1 MTSVDRWQLPDG
13 IEEVL
18 PARAATVERL
28 RRELLD
34 LYRGWGYQLVIP
46 PLMEFTDSLLTG
58 LGQDL
63 DLLTFK
69 LTDQL
74 SGRTLGIRADI
85 TPQVARID
93 AHSLCQ
99 GGVTRLCYAGST
111 LHTRPKSLMASRSPI
126 QLGAELYGDNS
137 LAADVEIVRLML
149 ATLEAAGL
157 SVDGDSGAD
166 ADGKSRGS
174 AITLDLGH
182 VGVYEAVLAMAGLSK
197 EQEETVFDALQRKSV
212 PDLRLALAGV
222 EERFAGLIIALV
234 DLHGGEAV
242 LANARE
248 LFAELAPGALAAV
261 DALQKVAA
269 DIRRQR
275 PGLDI
280 YFDLAELRG
289 YHYHTGIVFA
299 AYVRGHGQALA
310 NGGRYDNV
318 GEVFGRA
325 RPATGF
331 ATDLKAL
338 LALLPDEEDE
348 RGAIS
353 MPYSDDP
360 ALAAIVTELRQAGEI
375 VINCL
380 ATHPDPRCDRQLV
393 EDEGEWRVQML
404 ENRTQPTS

>member
-18 PARAATVERL
+18 PVQAATAEQL
-28 RRELLD
+28 RRRLLD
-34 LYRGWGYQLVIP
+34 LYRSWGYQLVIP
-46 PLMEFTDSLLTG
+46 PLMEFTESLLIG
-58 LGQDL
+58 LGKDL

-74 SGRTLGIRADI
+74 SGRAMGIRADI

-93 AHSLCQ
+93 AHSLAEP
-99 GGVTRLCYAGST
+99 GVTRLCYAGST
-111 LHTRPKSLMASRSPI
+111 LHTRPKSLLASRSPI

-157 SVDGDSGAD
+157 GDAG
-166 ADGKSRGS
+166 
-174 AITLDLGH
+174 ITLDLGH
-182 VGVYEAVLAMAGLSK
+182 VGVYQAVLASAGLSE
-197 EQEETVFDALQRKSV
+197 EQEQTVFDALQRKSI
-212 PDLRLALAGV
+212 PDLQLALDGV
-222 EERFAGLIIALV
+222 DAASADMIIALV
-234 DLHGGEAV
+234 DLHGDESV

-248 LFAELAPGALAAV
+248 LFADRAPDALAAV
-261 DALQKVAA
+261 DALQEVAT

-275 PGLDI
+275 AELDI

-299 AYVRGHGQALA
+299 AYVPGHGEALA

-331 ATDLKAL
+331 ASDLKAL
-338 LALLPDEEDE
+338 LALVPPVGDT

-353 MPYSDDP
+353 MPDSDDP
-360 ALAAIVTELRQAGEI
+360 ALAAIVNTLRASGEI

-380 ATHPDPRCDRQLV
+380 STEPDPRCDRQLSE
-393 EDEGEWRVQML
+393 EDGQWQVRAIEY
-404 ENRTQPTS
+404 

>member
-18 PARAATVERL
+18 PNQAASVELL
-28 RRELLD
+28 RRRLLD
-34 LYRGWGYQLVIP
+34 LYRSWGYQLVIP
-46 PLMEFTDSLLTG
+46 PLMEFTDSLLIG
-58 LGQDL
+58 LGRDL
-63 DLLTFK
+63 DLLTFR

-74 SGRTLGIRADI
+74 SGRSMGIRADI

-93 AHSLCQ
+93 AHSLAQ
-99 GGVTRLCYAGST
+99 PGITRLCYAGST

-149 ATLEAAGL
+149 ATLETAGL
-157 SVDGDSGAD
+157 AVDGGAGAVTD
-166 ADGKSRGS
+166 AATGS
-174 AITLDLGH
+174 STITLDLGH
-182 VGVYEAVLAMAGLSK
+182 VGVYEAVLANADLSK

-212 PDLRLALAGV
+212 PDLQLALAGV
-222 EERFAGLIIALV
+222 DEQVAGLIIALV

-261 DALQKVAA
+261 DALQEVAT
-269 DIRRQR
+269 DILRQR

-338 LALLPDEEDE
+338 LALLPDEEV
-348 RGAIS
+348 RQGAIS
-353 MPYSDDP
+353 MPDSDDP
-360 ALAAIVTELRQAGEI
+360 ALAAVVTELRQAGEI

-393 EDEGEWRVQML
+393 EDDGEWRVQMI
-404 ENRTQPTS
+404 EY

>member
-18 PARAATVERL
+18 PAQAATAERL
-28 RRELLD
+28 RRRLLD
-34 LYRGWGYQLVIP
+34 LYRSWGYQLVIP
-46 PLMEFTDSLLTG
+46 PLMEFTESLLIG

-93 AHSLCQ
+93 AHSLAQ
-99 GGVTRLCYAGST
+99 SGITRLCYAGST
-111 LHTRPKSLMASRSPI
+111 LHTRPKSLLASRSPI

-149 ATLEAAGL
+149 ATLETAGV
-157 SVDGDSGAD
+157 S
-166 ADGKSRGS
+166 S

-182 VGVYEAVLAMAGLSK
+182 VGVYRAVLASAGLTA
-197 EQEETVFDALQRKSV
+197 EQEQTVFDALQRKSV
-212 PDLRLALAGV
+212 PDLHLALNGV
-222 EERFAGLIIALV
+222 DSEAAELIIGLV
-234 DLHGGEAV
+234 GLHGDDSV

-248 LFAELAPGALAAV
+248 LFADRAPDALAAV
-261 DALQKVAA
+261 DALQEVAT
-269 DIRRQR
+269 DILRQR
-275 PGLDI
+275 PEMDI

-289 YHYHTGIVFA
+289 YHYHTGVVFA
-299 AYVRGHGQALA
+299 AYVPGHGQALA

-318 GEVFGRA
+318 GAVFGRA
-325 RPATGF
+325 RAATGF

-338 LALLPDEEDE
+338 LDLVPPASDKQ
-348 RGAIS
+348 GAIS
-353 MPYSDDP
+353 MPDSDDP
-360 ALAAIVTELRQAGEI
+360 ALAAAVAELRADGDI

-380 ATHPDPRCDRQLV
+380 STEPDPRCDRQLV
-393 EDEGEWRVQML
+393 EQGGAWQVQVL
-404 ENRTQPTS
+404 TTD

>member
-18 PARAATVERL
+18 PAQAATVERL
-28 RRELLD
+28 RRQLLD
-34 LYRGWGYQLVIP
+34 LYRSWGYQLVIP
-46 PLMEFTDSLLTG
+46 PLMEFTESLLIG

-74 SGRTLGIRADI
+74 SGRTLGVRADI

-93 AHSLCQ
+93 AHSLAQ
-99 GGVTRLCYAGST
+99 SGITRLCYAGST
-111 LHTRPKSLMASRSPI
+111 LHTRPKSLLASRSPI

-149 ATLEAAGL
+149 ATLEAAG
-157 SVDGDSGAD
+157 V
-166 ADGKSRGS
+166 GS

-182 VGVYEAVLAMAGLSK
+182 VGVYQAVLASAGLSQ
-197 EQEETVFDALQRKSV
+197 EQEQTVFDCLQRKSV
-212 PDLRLALAGV
+212 PDLHQALAGV
-222 EERFAGLIIALV
+222 DAEAAELIIALV
-234 DLHGGEAV
+234 DMHGDDAV

-248 LFAELAPGALAAV
+248 LFADRAPGAVAAV
-261 DALQKVAA
+261 DALQEVAT

-275 PGLDI
+275 PDLDI

-299 AYVRGHGQALA
+299 AYVPGHGQALA

-318 GEVFGRA
+318 GAVFGRA

-338 LALLPDEEDE
+338 LALLPAAAEPG
-348 RGAIS
+348 GAIS
-353 MPYSDDP
+353 MPDSDDP
-360 ALAAIVTELRQAGEI
+360 ALAQVVAELRQAGEI

-380 ATHPDPRCDRQLV
+380 GTEPDPRCDRLLR
-393 EDEGEWRVQML
+393 ELDGEWRIEPV
-404 ENRTQPTS
+404 